1 MDGWMDGWM
10 QGCRDAG
17 MHRGIVEMGGNSCI
31 GRGVTRKDDRETYIE
46 IQPVLELIHSW
57 LEYSCNVVF
66 VELRDGERM
75 SAQMCKLPEGI
86 LPGSARGGIL
96 SSSSRNK
103 EEKGGAEIDSNVA

>member
-1 MDGWMDGWM
+1 MDGWM
-10 QGCRDAG
+10 QGCRDAGRDG

-31 GRGVTRKDDRETYIE
+31 GRRVTRKDDRETYIE

-57 LEYSCNVVF
+57 LEYSCNVIF

-86 LPGSARGGIL
+86 LPGSARGGFSL
-96 SSSSRNK
+96 PHQETRRRR
-103 EEKGGAEIDSNVA
+103 EGRGLTAM